1 MTLRTR
7 EKQEVGTVTSVKTQ
21 KGGRREEKRKG
32 KSKLSVI
39 IMEFGSYPLYF

>member
-7 EKQEVGTVTSVKTQ
+7 KKQEVGTVTSVKTQ
-21 KGGRREEKRKG
+21 KGRRRKEKRKG
-32 KSKLSVI
+32 KSNVI